1 MPTPLIPQE
10 IYVLERY
17 SSEDYYL
24 HMQDAWE
31 VMLKHVESCL
41 QRFIRQLPPD
51 YRTRPLP
58 YQPDIVWGQTVLP
71 IFRETMQSLNEGFIE
86 LTHGI
91 HSGLGAAIS
100 VENDLRG
107 AREYSEEWMDEVEP
121 GAAHQYWELIGRASF
136 FAGNI
141 MRTSEAMWC
150 KGALSTRYNPSTRGP
165 LDPPTAWP
173 RYRSN
178 PRVQVRTGEPILQT
192 GIYLPEVEDASPQFL
207 IASGKHSKYQRTAP
221 MAKCGLIPSGLN
233 AATKQPTLW
242 TLVERVPGETVPLEE
257 GKGPSALPPPPTY
270 AGQPCPRTGYWYTR
284 AQRDSRRRFEQD
296 EVFPSIPSEVSKGYT
311 LWHWDTDQSGH

>member
-1 MPTPLIPQE
+1 M
-10 IYVLERY
+10 
-17 SSEDYYL
+17 
-24 HMQDAWE
+24 
-31 VMLKHVESCL
+31 
-41 QRFIRQLPPD
+41 
-51 YRTRPLP
+51 
-58 YQPDIVWGQTVLP
+58 
-71 IFRETMQSLNEGFIE
+71 
-86 LTHGI
+86 
-91 HSGLGAAIS
+91 
-100 VENDLRG
+100 ENDLRG

-192 GIYLPEVEDASPQFL
+192 GIYLPEVEDSCPQFL
-207 IASGKHSKYQRTAP
+207 IASGKHSKYERTAP
-221 MAKCGLIPSGLN
+221 EARVGLTPGGFQS
-233 AATKQPTLW
+233 ASEQPTLW